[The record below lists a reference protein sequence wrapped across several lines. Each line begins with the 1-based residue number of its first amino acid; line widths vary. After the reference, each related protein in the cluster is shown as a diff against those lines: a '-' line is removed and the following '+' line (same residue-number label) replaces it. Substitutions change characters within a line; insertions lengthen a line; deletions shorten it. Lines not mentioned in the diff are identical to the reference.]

1 MSTIVNKKKINE
13 ILNQRENVADVSK
26 RISNLENQIETK
38 LTYKTDKVNLI
49 KRLDDKIDNISQKKV
64 IAEMKTEG
72 YKYWFDIYNIFIL
85 ILSAFLTIV
94 EVIKN
99 EVDMETTTQ
108 EIENFFKIFPI
119 LISSL
124 IGFVTAIIKF
134 KRYQDKLENNT
145 KAIEKSNFTMFRM
158 KKIQEDLHFADDEEF
173 LKIKGIYKEEIYP
186 LYNQCQEDIESNLLH
201 KDIIKFASIKKD
213 IENKGQE
220 KLLKL
225 KIKEKALLDKAYE
238 EKLDIDTIHQM
249 LRLSSDKNKK
259 LPNNNITETLDTTDS
274 ESYTNDNISS
284 V

>member
-1 MSTIVNKKKINE
+1 
-13 ILNQRENVADVSK
+13 
-26 RISNLENQIETK
+26 
-38 LTYKTDKVNLI
+38 
-49 KRLDDKIDNISQKKV
+49 
-64 IAEMKTEG
+64 MKTEG